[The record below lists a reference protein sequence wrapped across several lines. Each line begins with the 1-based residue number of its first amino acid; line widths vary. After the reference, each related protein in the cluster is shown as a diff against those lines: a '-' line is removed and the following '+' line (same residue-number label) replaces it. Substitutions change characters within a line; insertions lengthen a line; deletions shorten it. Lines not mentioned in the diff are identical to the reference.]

1 MRGIGCDF
9 FPIKKA
15 NQWFKLISP
24 KKRRRTDKDF
34 FFGSIILVAKRL
46 PTFQK
51 NNVKLIYLVISV
63 YYKLDIILW
72 PWDS

>member
-1 MRGIGCDF
+1 MEIETGDRRVRGIGYDF

-34 FFGSIILVAKRL
+34 F
-46 PTFQK
+46 
-51 NNVKLIYLVISV
+51 
-63 YYKLDIILW
+63 
-72 PWDS
+72 

>member
-1 MRGIGCDF
+1 MEIETGDRRVRGIGYDF

-34 FFGSIILVAKRL
+34 FRFD
-46 PTFQK
+46 
-51 NNVKLIYLVISV
+51 YLNS
-63 YYKLDIILW
+63 KTLANFL
-72 PWDS
+72 

>member
-1 MRGIGCDF
+1 MDIGYDF

-34 FFGSIILVAKRL
+34 FRFDYSYSKTLANFSKK
-46 PTFQK
+46 QH
-51 NNVKLIYLVISV
+51 
-63 YYKLDIILW
+63 
-72 PWDS
+72 